1 MSTAPFGD
9 QLKRER
15 EMRGVSLEEISA
27 ATRISTRFLSAL
39 ENDQWD
45 LLPGGVFN
53 RGFIRSV
60 ARFLG
65 LNEDN
70 LVAEYDLET
79 KHRIEAGVVPD
90 PPLEMRR
97 RYGPV
102 VVAFI
107 LLFVILAGAWFGY
120 KYFGPQ
126 LAAQLRARHSVPATT
141 DRSTVA
147 ATKTAHAA
155 GLAAEA
161 SATPAPAAGHY
172 PSAVSPVPSGD
183 PTMPRA
189 SAATPL
195 QLKIEAGKPADLKVL
210 SDGRTIYDGHVDAG
224 NVMRFEARD
233 SLDIT
238 CSDFGVLLLEL
249 NGQTVAPLGLPGQP
263 ASVRLTRNDV
273 KPPAGGAH

>member
-27 ATRISTRFLSAL
+27 ATRISTRFLEAL

-90 PPLEMRR
+90 PPMEMHR
-97 RYGPV
+97 RYGP
-102 VVAFI
+102 A
-107 LLFVILAGAWFGY
+107 ILALVLLIAVIAGVWFGY

-126 LAAQLRARHSVPATT
+126 LVAHLRARHSVPAAAA
-141 DRSTVA
+141 DRSPA
-147 ATKTAHAA
+147 AAAETAHAA
-155 GLAAEA
+155 GLSA
-161 SATPAPAAGHY
+161 SSDATPAPAA
-172 PSAVSPVPSGD
+172 AVPASPSGD
-183 PTMPRA
+183 PTMPVA
-189 SAATPL
+189 AMATPL

-210 SDGRTIYDGHVDAG
+210 SDGRTIYDGHVEAG
-224 NVMRFEARD
+224 NVMRFEAANSLEITSSD
-233 SLDIT
+233 S
-238 CSDFGVLLLEL
+238 GALLLEL

-263 ASVRLTRNDV
+263 ASVRLTHNDV
-273 KPPAGGAH
+273 KLPAGGAH

>member
-1 MSTAPFGD
+1 
-9 QLKRER
+9 
-15 EMRGVSLEEISA
+15 MRGVSLEEISA

-79 KHRIEAGVVPD
+79 KNRIDAGVIPD
-90 PPLEMRR
+90 PPMDMRR
-97 RYGPV
+97 RYGPAIL
-102 VVAFI
+102 AFV
-107 LLFVILAGAWFGY
+107 LLIALIAGAWLGY
-120 KYFGPQ
+120 KYFGPRVI
-126 LAAQLRARHSVPATT
+126 AHLRARHSVSAAA
-141 DRSTVA
+141 DRSSTA
-147 ATKTAHAA
+147 APETAHAT
-155 GLAAEA
+155 GLSASAA
-161 SATPAPAAGHY
+161 ATPAPAAVV
-172 PSAVSPVPSGD
+172 PATPSGD
-183 PTMPRA
+183 PTMPLP
-189 SAATPL
+189 SVATPL

-224 NVMRFEARD
+224 NVMRFEATNSLEITSSD
-233 SLDIT
+233 S
-238 CSDFGVLLLEL
+238 GALLLEL

-263 ASVRLTRNDV
+263 ASVKLTHKDV
-273 KPPAGGAH
+273 KLPAGGAH